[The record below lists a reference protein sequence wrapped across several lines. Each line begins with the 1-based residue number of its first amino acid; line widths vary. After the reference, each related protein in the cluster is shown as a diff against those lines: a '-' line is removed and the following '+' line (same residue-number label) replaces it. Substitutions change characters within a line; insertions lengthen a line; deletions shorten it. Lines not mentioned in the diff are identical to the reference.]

1 MKSKILLVSTFSLML
16 IVSIAGGVCVVKVDA
31 TGEPEV
37 SYGTWDANSIQSPSV
52 RDGQSYEN
60 LTLIILSP
68 LPNEVLNDNTAILRV
83 NISTQVWSI
92 NSVYYKADWQE
103 EMHCIYDVNN
113 QTLNTKMLFRLS
125 ITANFT
131 DIPDGMH
138 HLTVYAYIHDGSSG
152 SSSVDFTINA
162 LPSIVILSPENKT
175 FQTAN
180 LPLSFTVNKPM
191 KWAGYSLDGK
201 ENITVTGNST
211 ITSLTNGFH
220 SITVYA
226 NDSSGKMGTS
236 RTINFTIA
244 KPESKSFPTVAIAV
258 AAVLVASVLIVGLF
272 FYFKKRRH

>member
-1 MKSKILLVSTFSLML
+1 MKSKILLVSMFSLML
-16 IVSIAGGVCVVKVDA
+16 IVSIAGGVCVVKADTA
-31 TGEPEV
+31 GEPEV

-68 LPNEVLNDNTAILRV
+68 LPNEVLSDNAAILRV

-92 NSVYYKADWQE
+92 NSVYYEADWQE
-103 EMHCIYDVNN
+103 GMHCIYDVNN
-113 QTLNTKMLFRLS
+113 QTLNTKMLFTLS
-125 ITANFT
+125 ITVNFT

-138 HLTVYAYIHDGSSG
+138 HLTVYAYIHDGSHS
-152 SSSVDFTINA
+152 SSSVDFTVNA

-175 FQTAN
+175 FETTN

-236 RTINFTIA
+236 QTINFTIA
-244 KPESKSFPTVAIAV
+244 KPESESFPIVAT
-258 AAVLVASVLIVGLF
+258 AAVLVTSVLAVGLVI
-272 FYFKKRRH
+272 YFRKRKH